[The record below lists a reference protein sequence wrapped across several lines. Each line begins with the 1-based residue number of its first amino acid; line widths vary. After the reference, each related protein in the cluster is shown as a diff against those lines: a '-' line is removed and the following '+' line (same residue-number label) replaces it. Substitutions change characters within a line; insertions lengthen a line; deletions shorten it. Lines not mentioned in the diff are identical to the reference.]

1 MTTSRHLIVGL
12 GASAGGLEAFKGFFV
27 NMPPDS
33 GMAFVLIQ
41 HLAPEK
47 KSILAELLRRHTSM
61 EVLEAEDGMDVQPNR
76 VYVIPPDS
84 TLTLKDGRLHLEKP
98 APVRGQ
104 RWPVDAF
111 FTSLAEEHG
120 ERAVCIIL
128 SGGGSDGSN
137 GLTSIKEHGG
147 FTLAQAEH
155 DSHALSGM
163 PQSASATGLVDF
175 VMPVEDMPAKLLQY
189 QQHLSQVEE
198 RKASDGTREDVANYV
213 AQICSLMHNRTG
225 HDFGQYKQKTLIRRI
240 QRRMQ
245 LVQINAAPEYIRLL
259 RTDSREAQLLF
270 RDLLSNVTQFFR
282 DPESF
287 EVLER
292 EVIPKI
298 LDDSRHDDPV
308 RVWVPGCAR
317 GEEAYSVA
325 ILLKDA
331 MSKRESQRKVQV
343 FATDLDDEAVR
354 TARAGRFSSS
364 IAADISAERFE
375 RWFVQEGDDYCPQKA
390 IREMCIFSVHDI
402 LKDPPFSKLDL
413 ISCRNLFI
421 YFNATLQ
428 VRLIEAFHYALR
440 PGGYLFLGS
449 SEGVSQ
455 QSRLFDVVDK
465 KHRIFQ
471 RKNVFASLPGF
482 PLADTVKAT
491 PFATRRGQRTES
503 AESFDRLWR
512 QALTQIA
519 PACVVIN
526 EQDEIVRYF
535 GQTGRY
541 LEPSPGAASLNL
553 LTVLRPELR
562 APARSLLQEV
572 RDSGQRRHQAHISI
586 RVNGSRQLIT
596 LIVAGLAA
604 EGNADGGA
612 VVAFQEEGAPIPP
625 GDEEKQAE
633 SAAEQELRTLRA
645 QLSATSA
652 DLESANEELRSSNEE
667 YQSVNEELQSTNEEL
682 ETAKEELQS
691 TNEELQTV
699 NAELSIR
706 NEDLSRASSDMRNFF
721 DSTDIAS
728 LFLDKDLRI
737 RTFTPA
743 MTDLINIRDGDRGRP
758 ISDLTGHLIYGDVD
772 SDVRKVIR
780 TLNSIEREVATQDS
794 TTYMM
799 RIRPYRSIDN
809 VIDGVVMTFVDTTGR
824 RRSGAASE
832 QLGTIIE
839 DGFQEVYVC
848 DGETLRFIHVSR
860 SARDNLGYSMDE
872 LRGLGPPDIDT
883 ETGSFKKRIKRL
895 RAGTKPTSYETVH
908 RRKDGSQ
915 YPVEVRLSRVD
926 DPPMIVAHVLP
937 TTGRGSR

>member
-1 MTTSRHLIVGL
+1 MASNQHLIVGL

-61 EVLEAEDGMDVQPNR
+61 DVLEAEEGMEVQPNR

-111 FTSLAEEHG
+111 FTSLAVEQG

-128 SGGGSDGSN
+128 SGGGSDGTI
-137 GLTSIKEHGG
+137 GLKSIKEHGG

-163 PQSASATGLVDF
+163 PQSAFATGLVDF

-189 QQHLSQVEE
+189 QQHLNEVEE

-213 AQICSLMHNRTG
+213 GQICSLLHNRTG

-245 LVQINAAPEYIRLL
+245 LVQIDAAPDYIRLL

-270 RDLLSNVTQFFR
+270 RDLLINVTQFFR
-282 DPESF
+282 DPELF
-287 EVLER
+287 DVLER

-298 LDDSRHDDPV
+298 IDDSRFDDAI
-308 RVWVPGCAR
+308 RAWVPGCAS
-317 GEEAYSVA
+317 GEEGYSVA
-325 ILLKDA
+325 ILLREA
-331 MSKRESQRKVQV
+331 MTKREAQRKAQI
-343 FATDLDDEAVR
+343 FGTDLDDEAVR
-354 TARAGRFSSS
+354 MARAGRYPSSV
-364 IAADISAERFE
+364 AADMSAERFE
-375 RWFVQEGDDYCPQKA
+375 RWFVQEGDDHCPQKA

-421 YFNATLQ
+421 YFNSTLQ

-449 SEGVSQ
+449 SEGVTQ

-471 RKNVFASLPGF
+471 RRNVFASLPGF
-482 PLADTVKAT
+482 PLAEAAKAP

-503 AESFDRLWR
+503 ADLFDRLWR

-553 LTVLRPELR
+553 FTVLRPELR
-562 APARSLLQEV
+562 ACARSLLQEV
-572 RDSGQRRHQAHISI
+572 RDSGQRRQQAHISI

-596 LIVAGLAA
+596 LIVAGLAG
-604 EGNADGGA
+604 EGNPDGGA
-612 VVAFQEEGAPIPP
+612 VVAFQEEGAPIPS
-625 GDEEKQAE
+625 GGEEKQAE
-633 SAAEQELRTLRA
+633 STAEQELRTLRA

-652 DLESANEELRSSNEE
+652 DLEAANEELRSSNEE

-772 SDVRKVIR
+772 NDVGKVMR
-780 TLNSIEREVATQDS
+780 TLTSIEREVATQDG

-799 RIRPYRSIDN
+799 RIRPYRSIDD
-809 VIDGVVMTFVDTTGR
+809 VIDGVVMTFVDITGR

-832 QLGTIIE
+832 QLGPIIE
-839 DGFQEVYVC
+839 DGFNEVYVS
-848 DGETLRFIHVSR
+848 DSETLRFIHVSR
-860 SARDNLGYSMDE
+860 SARDNLGYSLDE
-872 LRGLGPPDIDT
+872 LRALGPPDIEA
-883 ETGSFKKRIKRL
+883 ETGSLKRAIKRL
-895 RAGTKPTSYETVH
+895 RGGSKLVNYKAVH

-915 YPVEVRLSRVD
+915 YSVDVRLSRVD
-926 DPPMIVAHVLP
+926 DPPLIVAHVLP
-937 TTGRGSR
+937 TTRSGSS

>member
-1 MTTSRHLIVGL
+1 MTSTLHLIVGL
-12 GASAGGLEAFKGFFV
+12 GASAGGLEAFKSFFV

-41 HLAPEK
+41 HLAPDK
-47 KSILAELLRRHTSM
+47 NSILAELLRRHTAM
-61 EVLEAEDGMDVQPNR
+61 EVLEAEEGVEVQANR

-84 TLTLKDGRLHLEKP
+84 TLTVKDGRLHLEKP
-98 APVRGQ
+98 APIRSQ

-111 FTSLAEEHG
+111 FTSLAEEQG

-128 SGGGSDGSN
+128 SGGGSDGTI
-137 GLTSIKEHGG
+137 GLKSIKEHGG

-175 VMPVEDMPAKLLQY
+175 VMPVAEMPAKLLQY
-189 QQHLSQVEE
+189 QQHLNEVEA
-198 RKASDGTREDVANYV
+198 RKASDGTREDVAHYV
-213 AQICSLMHNRTG
+213 AQICSLLHSRTG

-245 LVQINAAPEYIRLL
+245 LVQIDAAPDYIRLL
-259 RTDSREAQLLF
+259 RTDGREAQLLF
-270 RDLLSNVTQFFR
+270 RDLLINVTQFFR
-282 DPESF
+282 DRESF
-287 EVLER
+287 DVLER

-298 LDDSRHDDPV
+298 IEDSRHDDAI
-308 RVWVPGCAR
+308 RVWVPGCAS
-317 GEEAYSVA
+317 GEEAYSIA
-325 ILLKDA
+325 ILLKEA
-331 MSKRESQRKVQV
+331 MDKRELHRKVQI

-354 TARAGRFSSS
+354 MARAGRFPSS
-364 IAADISAERFE
+364 IATDMSDERFA
-375 RWFVQEGDDYCPQKA
+375 RWFVQDGDEYCPQKS
-390 IREMCIFSVHDI
+390 IRDMCIFSVHDI

-413 ISCRNLFI
+413 LSCRNLFI
-421 YFNATLQ
+421 YLNSTLQ
-428 VRLIEAFHYALR
+428 VRLLEAFHYALR
-440 PGGYLFLGS
+440 PGGYLFLGA

-465 KHRIFQ
+465 KRRIFQ

-482 PLADTVKAT
+482 PLAETAKTLPV
-491 PFATRRGQRTES
+491 ATRRDQRAES

-553 LTVLRPELR
+553 FTVLRPELR

-572 RDSGQRRHQAHISI
+572 RDSGERRHQPHLSI
-586 RVNGSRQLIT
+586 PLNGSRQLIT
-596 LIVAGLAA
+596 LIVAGLAGD
-604 EGNADGGA
+604 GNATGGA
-612 VVAFQEEGAPIPP
+612 VVAFQEEGPPIPP
-625 GDEEKQAE
+625 GAEERQVE
-633 SAAEQELRTLRA
+633 DTAEQELRALRA

-652 DLESANEELRSSNEE
+652 DLEAANEELRSSNEE

-691 TNEELQTV
+691 INEELQTV

-706 NEDLSRASSDMRNFF
+706 NEDLSRANSDMRNFF

-737 RTFTPA
+737 KTFTPA

-772 SDVRKVIR
+772 NDVRKVMR
-780 TLNSIEREVATQDS
+780 TLDSIEREVSAQDG

-799 RIRPYRSIDN
+799 RIRPYRSIDT
-809 VIDGVVMTFVDTTGR
+809 VIDGVVMTFVDITGR

-832 QLGTIIE
+832 QLGLIIE

-848 DGETLRFIHVSR
+848 DSETLRFIHASR
-860 SARDNLGYSMDE
+860 GARENLGYSVDE
-872 LRGLGPPDIDT
+872 LRALGPADIAP
-883 ETGSFKKRIKRL
+883 EMPMEALNKRVKRL
-895 RAGTKPTSYETVH
+895 RAGGKPVTYKTVH

-915 YPVEVRLSRVD
+915 YPVDVRLSRIN
-926 DPPMIVAHVLP
+926 DPPLIVAHVLP
-937 TTGRGSR
+937 AV